1 MELLADLLNRFI
13 SGEDRSK
20 DMVEKIEGVLIENFS
35 DSELYEEISVPVASY
50 QPGGGEFLYDEEALA
65 REFRYIL
72 KRLKHEGE
80 IDG

>member
-1 MELLADLLNRFI
+1 MELLADLLNRFV

-20 DMVEKIEGVLIENFS
+20 DLVDKIEGVLLEYFP

-50 QPGGGEFLYDEEALA
+50 QPGGGEFLYDAEALA
-65 REFRYIL
+65 KEFRYIL
-72 KRLKHEGE
+72 KRLKDEGE